1 MTYVDMLESLRTDPN
16 VTTEDID
23 SLVNASILVR
33 GPDDQLLWSGDNHT
47 DDQMTVEVKALIDSL
62 YDKYNP

>member
-16 VTTEDID
+16 VTTEDTD
-23 SLVNASILVR
+23 SLVNLSVLIR
-33 GPDDQLLWSGDNHT
+33 GAGQLLWSESNHT

-62 YDKYNP
+62 YAKYNP